1 MDRRDFLKLAVLST
15 SGLLLLDGNGWAARA
30 TDDDKNHKRLVVVF
44 LRGAA
49 DGLNVVVPYSDSS
62 YYVSRPTIAVPRPNE
77 SGGALRLDGHF
88 GLHPALT
95 SVMPLWE
102 KGTLAFVHASGSPD
116 PSRSHFDAQDFME
129 TATPGLAKTPDGWLN
144 RLLGVLPGMR
154 SSSEALSVGPTLP
167 RILSG
172 PIPAANL
179 PLGKAGKRPTPLDRP
194 EIQAAFDRLYTG
206 NDPLSVAYREGEAS
220 RKKLL
225 AELTEEMQMADQG
238 APSPVGFADEAKNLG
253 RLMARDPGLKV
264 AFIALGGWDTHINQ
278 GSVQGQLPN
287 RLNAL
292 GESLSTFVQA
302 LGSAY
307 SDTVILVMSEFGRT
321 VHENGNT
328 GTDHGHGNVMWVMGG
343 NVRGGKV
350 YGQWPGLSANELY
363 EGRDLAVTTDFRE
376 VISVVLESQFG
387 LTSSQLN
394 KVIPRGPKPTR
405 DTREMVRA

>member
-44 LRGAA
+44 LRGAV

-62 YYVSRPTIAVPRPNE
+62 YYVSRPTIAVPRLNE

-144 RLLGVLPGMR
+144 RLLGVLPGTR

-179 PLGKAGKRPTPLDRP
+179 PLGKAGTRPTPLDRP
-194 EIQAAFDRLYTG
+194 EIQAAFDRLYRG

-253 RLMARDPGLKV
+253 RLMARDSSLKV
-264 AFIALGGWDTHINQ
+264 AFIALGGWDTHINE

-350 YGQWPGLSANELY
+350 YGQWPGLSGNELY

-405 DTREMVRA
+405 DTREIVRA

>member
-179 PLGKAGKRPTPLDRP
+179 PLGKAGTRPTPLDRP

-343 NVRGGKV
+343 NVKGGKV
-350 YGQWPGLSANELY
+350 YGQWPGLSGNELY

>member
-144 RLLGVLPGMR
+144 RLLGVLPATR

-179 PLGKAGKRPTPLDRP
+179 PLGKAGTRPTPLDRP

-350 YGQWPGLSANELY
+350 YGQWPGLSGNELY